1 MTGLYRNRQGQRSW
15 WLQPWAIL
23 AIVGAILIVA
33 GLGVTFVGRSQ
44 SAALEAR
51 LSGLEQEADQAASR
65 LAMARA
71 EYEVKHALYAD
82 HWSVGVADGLR
93 EAERNLGEAGEVFA
107 LLDEAWQ
114 TQTGD
119 RRQANELADSAESL
133 LLAATSTV
141 DAILGPVGTQ
151 GQGLY
156 EILTRKGSEAE
167 DLVVEAGSE
176 IAQTRVTLD
185 TKVQEA
191 WNRSHGLSFASAYAK
206 LAEAEGQLAAA
217 QGTLATEIE
226 RGLVDLPL
234 AYDQAQEARASARSA
249 VDVAETEEG
258 DARSAWASIEDAR
271 TRIESANGYIL
282 DSDYRRPEALAALL
296 IAQATL
302 TQAEQAFGV
311 RDFET
316 VARYVDQVLREAEE
330 AWLMATTPAPEPTAS
345 ATWSAGS
352 GSDSDSWDMDESDSD
367 SWDVDDS
374 DSWDDWGSDSDS
386 WDDGGSD
393 SDSW

>member
-1 MTGLYRNRQGQRSW
+1 MHRNRQGQRSW

-23 AIVGAILIVA
+23 AIVGAMLIVA

-51 LSGLEQEADQAASR
+51 LAGLEQEADEASSR
-65 LAMARA
+65 LAMARS
-71 EYEVKHALYAD
+71 EYEVNHALYAD

-93 EAERNLGEAGEVFA
+93 EAESNLGEAGEVFA
-107 LLDEAWQ
+107 LLDKAWQ

-167 DLVVEAGSE
+167 DLVAEAGSE

-191 WNRSHGLSFASAYAK
+191 WNRSHGLTFASAYAK
-206 LAEAEGQLAAA
+206 MAEAEGQLAAA
-217 QGTLATEIE
+217 QGTLGTEIE

-234 AYDQAQEARASARSA
+234 AYDQAQEARALARSA
-249 VDVAETEEG
+249 VDVAETEEA

-271 TRIESANGYIL
+271 TRIASANGYIV
-282 DSDYRRPEALAALL
+282 DSDYRRPEALAALI

-330 AWLMATTPAPEPTAS
+330 AWLMAATPAPEPTAT

-352 GSDSDSWDMDESDSD
+352 GSDSDSWDMDDSDSD

>member
-1 MTGLYRNRQGQRSW
+1 MYRNRQGQRSW

-51 LSGLEQEADQAASR
+51 LAGLEQEADQASSR

-71 EYEVKHALYAD
+71 EYEVNHALYAD

-107 LLDEAWQ
+107 LLDEARQ

-156 EILTRKGSEAE
+156 EILTWKGSEAE

-234 AYDQAQEARASARSA
+234 AYDQAQGARALARSA
-249 VDVAETEEG
+249 VDVAETEEA

-282 DSDYRRPEALAALL
+282 DSDYRRLEALAALV

-311 RDFET
+311 GDFET
-316 VARYVDQVLREAEE
+316 VARYVDQVLTEAEE
-330 AWLMATTPAPEPTAS
+330 AWLMAATPAPEPTAT

-374 DSWDDWGSDSDS
+374 DSWDDWDSDSDS